1 MAENVAIFWQIITNS
16 SNQFLSSHEYKI
28 TILKLKTASSNISP
42 AFSKKKSKKNK
53 DNFVKIE
60 FEVHNLT

>member
-1 MAENVAIFWQIITNS
+1 M
-16 SNQFLSSHEYKI
+16 
-28 TILKLKTASSNISP
+28 TASSNISP
-42 AFSKKKSKKNK
+42 AFTEKNIKKNK

>member
-16 SNQFLSSHEYKI
+16 SNKFLSSHEYKI
-28 TILKLKTASSNISP
+28 TILKLMPASSNISP
-42 AFSKKKSKKNK
+42 ASSKKKSKKNK